1 MRCIDRTVGMD
12 MSGSYNVC
20 VCVLVFVTVAGLMFF
35 FAGVKSLDSLPPSC
49 VEQTKRRKKL

>member
-12 MSGSYNVC
+12 MSGSYSVC

-35 FAGVKSLDSLPPSC
+35 LAYLDSLPPSY
-49 VEQTKRRKKL
+49 VGETKRRKKL